1 MYLLAAWL
9 FYLFF
14 NYLLFLTAKIQ
25 NRVFW
30 HKLMRRA
37 FIGHAAFLIHD
48 IFRLRQD
55 SPISYPAIILVSFLT
70 SGAIHAFVSP
80 LNLDCAGPRVLTY
93 YCLAGVLILCENE
106 LGRLYVK
113 MKWPSQIAEKNDRV
127 EVVGHHSD
135 SKWCCIAGYF
145 WVVFFHLW
153 TTAKLVYPNVFC
165 AQDKHVK
172 AGQSWN

>member
-1 MYLLAAWL
+1 
-9 FYLFF
+9 
-14 NYLLFLTAKIQ
+14 
-25 NRVFW
+25 
-30 HKLMRRA
+30 MRRA

-55 SPISYPAIILVSFLT
+55 SPLSYPAIILVSFLT

-80 LNLDCAGPRVLTY
+80 LDLDCAGPRVVTY
-93 YCLAGVLILCENE
+93 YCLAGVLILCENG

-113 MKWPSQIAEKNDRV
+113 IKWPSETAEKNDRV

-135 SKWCCIAGYF
+135 SKWCYIAGYF
-145 WVVFFHLW
+145 WVVFFQLW

-165 AQDKHVK
+165 ARINSTSKVK
-172 AGQSWN
+172 LVIE